1 MSGVR
6 TAARIPKESKPNMK
20 SDRRKSR
27 ELALQTIYAYNM
39 QIDGA
44 EIQKVNINEIKKNLI
59 FELNVKKSVAEY
71 AEKLVDITLENREKI
86 NKQIIKTS
94 DNWDID
100 RISHVD
106 KALLYIAIAEMLNCP
121 DVPVKVV
128 INEAIELARSFS
140 SDESIPFI
148 NGVLDSINKKWGKK
162 ARGIK
167 EPSDK

>member
-1 MSGVR
+1 
-6 TAARIPKESKPNMK
+6 MK

-39 QIDGA
+39 QVEG
-44 EIQKVNINEIKKNLI
+44 EELQKVSINEIKKNLI
-59 FELNVKKSVAEY
+59 FGLNVKKSVAEY
-71 AEKLVDITLENREKI
+71 AEKLVDLTLADRNKI
-86 NKQIIKTS
+86 NKQISKTS

-106 KALLYIAIAEMLNCP
+106 KALLQIATAEMLNCP
-121 DVPVKVV
+121 DVPIKVV

-148 NGVLDSINKKWGKK
+148 NGILDGINKKWGKK
-162 ARGIK
+162 ARRIE
-167 EPSDK
+167 EPSNK

>member
-1 MSGVR
+1 
-6 TAARIPKESKPNMK
+6 MK

-39 QIDGA
+39 QIDG
-44 EIQKVNINEIKKNLI
+44 EELQKVSINEIKKNLI
-59 FELNVKKSVAEY
+59 FGLNVKKSVAEY
-71 AEKLVDITLENREKI
+71 AEKLVDLTLADRNKI
-86 NKQIIKTS
+86 NKKISKTS

-106 KALLYIAIAEMLNCP
+106 KALLQIATAEMLNCP
-121 DVPVKVV
+121 DVPIKVI

-148 NGVLDSINKKWGKK
+148 NGILDGINKKWGKK
-162 ARGIK
+162 ARRIE
-167 EPSDK
+167 EPSNK

>member
-1 MSGVR
+1 
-6 TAARIPKESKPNMK
+6 
-20 SDRRKSR
+20 
-27 ELALQTIYAYNM
+27 
-39 QIDGA
+39 
-44 EIQKVNINEIKKNLI
+44 
-59 FELNVKKSVAEY
+59 
-71 AEKLVDITLENREKI
+71 DITLANKKTI

-128 INEAIELARSFS
+128 INEAIELARSYS

-148 NGVLDSINKKWGKK
+148 NGILDSIHNKWGEKY
-162 ARGIK
+162 ARSRNLLTS
-167 EPSDK
+167 ENSSYL

>member
-1 MSGVR
+1 
-6 TAARIPKESKPNMK
+6 MK

-39 QIDGA
+39 QIDG
-44 EIQKVNINEIKKNLI
+44 EELQKVSIDEIKKNLI
-59 FELNVKKSVAEY
+59 FGLNVKKSVAEY
-71 AEKLVDITLENREKI
+71 AEKLVDLTLADRNKI
-86 NKQIIKTS
+86 NKQISKTS

-106 KALLYIAIAEMLNCP
+106 KALLQIAIAEMLNCP
-121 DVPVKVV
+121 DVPIKVI

-148 NGVLDSINKKWGKK
+148 NGILDGINKKWGKK
-162 ARGIK
+162 ARRIE
-167 EPSDK
+167 EPSNK

>member
-1 MSGVR
+1 
-6 TAARIPKESKPNMK
+6 MK

-39 QIDGA
+39 QVEG
-44 EIQKVNINEIKKNLI
+44 EELQKVSINEIKKNLI
-59 FELNVKKSVAEY
+59 FGLNVKKSVAEY
-71 AEKLVDITLENREKI
+71 AEKLVDLTLADRNKI
-86 NKQIIKTS
+86 NKKISKTS

-106 KALLYIAIAEMLNCP
+106 KALLQIATAEMLNCP
-121 DVPVKVV
+121 DVPIKVI

-148 NGVLDSINKKWGKK
+148 NGILDGINKKWGKK
-162 ARGIK
+162 ARRIG
-167 EPSDK
+167 ELSDK

>member
-1 MSGVR
+1 MPK
-6 TAARIPKESKPNMK
+6 ARIPEEDNPNMK

-39 QIDGA
+39 QIEG
-44 EIQKVNINEIKKNLI
+44 EELEKVSINEIKKNLI
-59 FELNVKKSVAEY
+59 FGLNVKKSVAEY
-71 AEKLVDITLENREKI
+71 AEKIVDITLANKKKI

-128 INEAIELARSFS
+128 INEALELARSYS

-148 NGVLDSINKKWGKK
+148 NGILDGIHNKWGKK
-162 ARGIK
+162 IRRIE
-167 EPSDK
+167 EPSNK

>member
-1 MSGVR
+1 
-6 TAARIPKESKPNMK
+6 MK

-39 QIDGA
+39 QIDG
-44 EIQKVNINEIKKNLI
+44 EELQKVSINEIKKNLI
-59 FELNVKKSVAEY
+59 HGLNVKKSVAEY
-71 AEKLVDITLENREKI
+71 AEKLVDITLADRNKI
-86 NKQIIKTS
+86 NKQISKTS

-106 KALLYIAIAEMLNCP
+106 KALLQIAIAEMLNCP

-148 NGVLDSINKKWGKK
+148 NGILDGVNKKWGKN
-162 ARGIK
+162 ARRIE
-167 EPSDK
+167 EPSNK

>member
-1 MSGVR
+1 
-6 TAARIPKESKPNMK
+6 MK

-39 QIDGA
+39 QVEG
-44 EIQKVNINEIKKNLI
+44 EELQKVSINEIKKNLI
-59 FELNVKKSVAEY
+59 FGLNVKKSVAEY
-71 AEKLVDITLENREKI
+71 AEKLVDLTLADRNKI
-86 NKQIIKTS
+86 NKQISKTS

-106 KALLYIAIAEMLNCP
+106 KALLQIATAEMLNCP
-121 DVPVKVV
+121 DVPIKVI

-148 NGVLDSINKKWGKK
+148 NGILDGINKKWGKK
-162 ARGIK
+162 ARRIE
-167 EPSDK
+167 EPSNK